1 MKRILSLV
9 LVLVMLVSVMPFA
22 LAEDNPNG
30 PGTVSV
36 STVSEL
42 KIGNS
47 HTVTVTACA
56 TANNSTVLEGD
67 QLNAVELSLSS
78 SNTDAVT
85 VSGNVITAVG
95 AGDATITVNA
105 TYVGNYTN
113 RAETSFD
120 VTVPAAEE
128 TTYKASAAPLTVSVG
143 GKGSVVITYKNGETV
158 AEDVK
163 PSGVTYA
170 VTEGKDY
177 ATVDSN
183 GVVTGLKKGEA
194 TVTAT
199 VTGVKGVDYVT
210 CKVTVTDGPTIV
222 FPADQTTQ
230 TRYTS
235 VATITLKPELSEK
248 VEGEVT
254 WTFATNSKT
263 ATVGQTSGVV
273 DPSAAGAVEVTIT
286 AAWGDPAAKA
296 STQTKVSVSFYDIV
310 DATVSVASKATTFGF
325 WDTDVF
331 SSVSIDNS
339 SVALPSGYSMAN
351 LWSSK
356 ISYTD
361 VKLSPEN
368 KTNSAAQISYKNS
381 AIQSPTSIPLVNER
395 TIVFTCLSKGTFEFE
410 YELFD
415 NGLLVR
421 YGVIT
426 VYTVEGG
433 ADLTYT
439 TTFNKNVVFDEDD
452 FVKLWNKSSN
462 KSKLDYV
469 QFTTNSLT
477 GDLYVSSEKNAYA
490 VSSNMKFYYD
500 YNSAIDKGFNDYD
513 LDLVTYVP
521 YSKAT
526 KAYEET
532 ISFTCVGETFSE
544 TLSGVLVIKV
554 GNTMNFT
561 DVKTTDYFYD
571 AVVWAVDQGVTSGTS
586 ATTFSPNK
594 TCSRAEVVTFLW
606 RAAGEPKPTST
617 YMPFS
622 DVKVTDYYYDAVRWA
637 VEEKVTTGTSATTFS
652 PNATVTRGQVVTFLY
667 RALKDSSVSTT
678 NPFTDVKSGEY
689 YYDAVLWAVKND
701 VTNGLTATTFG
712 PNTGCTRGQI
722 VTFLYRAY
730 EG

>member
-1 MKRILSLV
+1 MKRILSLA
-9 LVLVMLVSVMPFA
+9 LVLVMLVSVVPFA
-22 LAEDNPNG
+22 LADTTHSHE
-30 PGTVSV
+30 GTEGTDWEWVKDEEASTPATCEAAGSNVYKCSV
-36 STVSEL
+36 EGCSATKTEPVDL
-42 KIGNS
+42 LP
-47 HTVTVTACA
+47 HTDENNDFICDECEADLRVNVTVTATADKPTLKVNETA
-56 TANNSTVLEGD
+56 TITLNYANLPEGKEITGATWKSSDETV
-67 QLNAVELSLSS
+67 A
-78 SNTDAVT
+78 T
-85 VSGNVITAVG
+85 VSSGTVKALKKGT
-95 AGDATITVNA
+95 ATITVSGLTA
-105 TYVGNYTN
+105 PDGVVLDK
-113 RAETSFD
+113 TSVD
-120 VTVPAAEE
+120 VT
-128 TTYKASAAPLTVSVG
+128 
-143 GKGSVVITYKNGETV
+143 I
-158 AEDVK
+158 
-163 PSGVTYA
+163 
-170 VTEGKDY
+170 
-177 ATVDSN
+177 
-183 GVVTGLKKGEA
+183 
-194 TVTAT
+194 
-199 VTGVKGVDYVT
+199 
-210 CKVTVTDGPTIV
+210 TVTDGPTIV
-222 FPADQTTQ
+222 FPSSQTTQ

-235 VATITLKPELSEK
+235 VATITLNPALSEK

-254 WTFATNSKT
+254 WTFETNSKT
-263 ATVGQTSGVV
+263 ATVGKTSGVV

-381 AIQSPTSIPLVNER
+381 AIQSPTSIPKVNER

-410 YELFD
+410 YELFH

-433 ADLTYT
+433 ADLTYK

-469 QFTTNSLT
+469 QFTTNTLV

-667 RALKDSSVSTT
+667 RARKASSVSTT

>member
-1 MKRILSLV
+1 MKRILSLA

-22 LAEDNPNG
+22 LADTEHSHS
-30 PGTVSV
+30 GTEGTDWNWVKDEEASTPATCKNAGSNVYKCSV
-36 STVSEL
+36 EGCPMTKTEPVDPL
-42 KIGNS
+42 S
-47 HTVTVTACA
+47 HTDENNDFICDECEADLRVNVTVTATADKPTLKVNETA
-56 TANNSTVLEGD
+56 TITLNYANLPEGKEITGATWKSSDETV
-67 QLNAVELSLSS
+67 A
-78 SNTDAVT
+78 TVT
-85 VSGNVITAVG
+85 NGTVKALKKGT
-95 AGDATITVNA
+95 ATITVSGL
-105 TYVGNYTN
+105 T
-113 RAETSFD
+113 
-120 VTVPAAEE
+120 
-128 TTYKASAAPLTVSVG
+128 AP
-143 GKGSVVITYKNGETV
+143 
-158 AEDVK
+158 D
-163 PSGVTYA
+163 
-170 VTEGKDY
+170 
-177 ATVDSN
+177 
-183 GVVTGLKKGEA
+183 GVVLDKTS
-194 TVTAT
+194 
-199 VTGVKGVDYVT
+199 VDVAI
-210 CKVTVTDGPTIV
+210 TVTDGPTIV

-235 VATITLKPELSEK
+235 LATITLKPGLSEK

-254 WTFATNSKT
+254 WTYETSSTT
-263 ATVGQTSGVV
+263 ATVDKNGVV

-381 AIQSPTSIPLVNER
+381 AIQSPTSIPKVNER

-410 YELFD
+410 YELFH

-433 ADLTYT
+433 ADLTYK

-469 QFTTNSLT
+469 QFTTNTLV

-667 RALKDSSVSTT
+667 RALKASSVSTT

>member
-9 LVLVMLVSVMPFA
+9 LVLVMLVSVMPMA
-22 LAEDNPNG
+22 LAEDTVVKTCDHNEWATDPNTG
-30 PGTVSV
+30 ATEPTCTTPGVKVYACTHKDTAEGGAEVACTGTKTVTTPATGHKDDDHNYICDV
-36 STVSEL
+36 EDCKADLRV
-42 KIGNS
+42 N
-47 HTVTVTACA
+47 VTVTATADKPTLKVNETA
-56 TANNSTVLEGD
+56 TITLNYANLPEGKEITGATWKSSDETV
-67 QLNAVELSLSS
+67 A
-78 SNTDAVT
+78 TVT
-85 VSGNVITAVG
+85 NGTVKALKKGT
-95 AGDATITVNA
+95 ATITVSGL
-105 TYVGNYTN
+105 T
-113 RAETSFD
+113 
-120 VTVPAAEE
+120 
-128 TTYKASAAPLTVSVG
+128 AP
-143 GKGSVVITYKNGETV
+143 
-158 AEDVK
+158 D
-163 PSGVTYA
+163 
-170 VTEGKDY
+170 
-177 ATVDSN
+177 
-183 GVVTGLKKGEA
+183 GVVLDKTS
-194 TVTAT
+194 
-199 VTGVKGVDYVT
+199 VDVAI
-210 CKVTVTDGPTIV
+210 TVTDGPTIV

-235 VATITLKPELSEK
+235 LATITLKPGLSEK
-248 VEGEVT
+248 VEGTVA
-254 WTFATNSKT
+254 WTFETNSKT
-263 ATVGQTSGVV
+263 ATVDKNGVV

-286 AAWGDPAAKA
+286 AEWGEANAKA

-490 VSSNMKFYYD
+490 VSSNMKFYYN
-500 YNSAIDKGFNDYD
+500 YSSATDNGFNDYD

-667 RALKDSSVSTT
+667 RALKASSVSTT